1 MKQVLQNLA
10 DGSVCSA
17 DVPAP
22 RPGAGD
28 VLIATSRS
36 LVSAGT
42 ERMLVE
48 FGRKHWLDKARSQPD
63 KVRQVLD
70 KVRTDGVLSTLEAVR
85 AKLDQPLA
93 LGYANAGVVLEVG
106 AEVRGISPG
115 DRVVS
120 NGRHAERVC
129 VPMNLCARIPDNVG
143 DDAAA
148 FTTVAAIGLQGVRL
162 AAPTLGEHVAV
173 TGLGLIGLLTVQLLR
188 AHGCRVLGLDVD
200 PARLQLAA
208 RLGAEVLDVTR
219 EDPVPKAQAFSR
231 GRGLDAVLIAAATDS
246 DEPVAQAAHMCRQR
260 GRIVLVGVAG
270 LALRRADF
278 YDKELSFQ
286 VSCSYGPGRYD
297 PEYEQGG
304 HDYPVGFVR
313 WTEQRNFEAVL
324 DLLASGALDVSQLI
338 SHRFPIERAPA
349 AYELLASE
357 QPSLGIVLEYPEP
370 PPPDRASPGL
380 GAEVFDASPRSVVT
394 ASAWRRAPSGRAA
407 AGSPSLGFIG
417 TGNYASRVLIPAFA
431 AAGATLHTALSQH
444 GVSALHVAKKF
455 GFAQASTDTDALLAH
470 PDVDTLVIATRHG
483 SHARLALA
491 ALRAGKHVFV
501 EKPLCLGLDELAAIE
516 AELATRPTQRLMV
529 GFNRRFSPDVQL
541 VAGALARWREPRVI
555 LATVNA
561 GRLPRGHWTLDP
573 VQGGG
578 RIVGE
583 ACHHIDLLRHLTGAA
598 IVEHSVRPLGATGAD
613 GALISLVF
621 ADGSVGTVHYLANGS
636 PRFPKERLEVFCAGR
651 VLRIDNFRRVE
662 GFGEVVLPRHLGLV
676 QDKGQQACARAFVD
690 SIARG
695 EPAPIAAHEIFEVSR
710 VAILAQQAA
719 TT

>member
-1 MKQVLQNLA
+1 MKQVLQSLA

-17 DVPAP
+17 DVPTP
-22 RPGAGD
+22 TPGPGE

-48 FGRKHWLDKARSQPD
+48 FGRKSWLDKARSQPD

-70 KVRTDGVLSTLEAVR
+70 KARTDGVLSTLEAVR

-106 AEVRGISPG
+106 REVRGLAPG

-129 VPMNLCARIPDNVG
+129 VPMNLCARIPGNVG

-148 FTTVAAIGLQGVRL
+148 FTTVAAVGLQGVRL

-200 PARLQLAA
+200 PARLELAA

-219 EDPVPKAQAFSR
+219 EDPVPKAQTFSR
-231 GRGLDAVLIAAATDS
+231 GRGLDAVLIAAATES
-246 DEPVAQAAHMCRQR
+246 DAPVAQAAHMCRQR

-270 LALRRADF
+270 LGLRRADF

-304 HDYPVGFVR
+304 HDYPIGFVR

-338 SHRFPIERAPA
+338 SHRFPIERASA
-349 AYELLASE
+349 AYEILASE
-357 QPSLGIVLEYPEP
+357 RASLGILLEYPELP
-370 PPPDRASPGL
+370 APSGAASL
-380 GAEVFDASPRSVVT
+380 GAEAREAGARSVAT
-394 ASAWRRAPSGRAA
+394 ASAQRRSACTARGPSI
-407 AGSPSLGFIG
+407 GFIG
-417 TGNYASRVLIPAFA
+417 TGNYSSRVLIPAFA
-431 AAGATLHTALSQH
+431 AASARLHTALSRH
-444 GVSALHVAKKF
+444 GVSAAHAAKKF
-455 GFAQASTDTDALLAH
+455 GFEQASTDTASLLAH
-470 PDVDTLVIATRHG
+470 PDVDTIVIATRHG
-483 SHARLALA
+483 SHASLVLA

-501 EKPLCLGLDELAAIE
+501 EKPLCLGLDELAEIE
-516 AELATRPTQRLMV
+516 AELATRPAQRLMV
-529 GFNRRFSPDVQL
+529 GFNRRFSPHVQL
-541 VAGALARWREPRVI
+541 VAGALERWREPRVM

-561 GRLPRGHWTLDP
+561 GRLPRGHWALDP
-573 VQGGG
+573 LEGGG

-583 ACHHIDLLRHLTGAA
+583 ACHHIDLLRHLSGAA
-598 IVEHSVRPLGATGAD
+598 IVEHSARPLGLAGAD

-621 ADGSVGTVHYLANGS
+621 ADGSVGTIHYLANGS
-636 PRFPKERLEVFCAGR
+636 PRYPKERLEVFCAGR
-651 VLRIDNFRRVE
+651 VLCIDNFRRVE
-662 GFGEVVLPRHLGLV
+662 GFGEVALPRRLGLI
-676 QDKGQQACARAFVD
+676 QDKGQRACARAFVG
-690 SIARG
+690 SLARG
-695 EPAPIAAHEIFEVSR
+695 EPAPIPAHELFEVSR
-710 VAILAQQAA
+710 VAILSQQAA
-719 TT
+719 TA